1 LAAVTTVGQQ
11 AVLERA
17 AVVRIALDLLT
28 REGAA
33 AVSRD
38 RLAGL
43 TGLAP
48 ATVDGWF
55 PTRADLLAA
64 LVEELI
70 RRRVALHAAAGSPR
84 EQLRAHL
91 DVLTRELD
99 GDATVFRAFGELAV
113 AAVRDP
119 ALAGLLSAADLG
131 WYSWLVDLLD
141 AGVADGSFRS
151 GLDTGATAW
160 AIMAMFRGL
169 CLQHGLGRDCAD
181 VVVDQVER
189 LLLPPDAAT

>member
-1 LAAVTTVGQQ
+1 MTAVDQ
-11 AVLERA
+11 AVLEDRA
-17 AVVRIALDLLT
+17 TAVRIALDMLA

-33 AVSRD
+33 AVSRA
-38 RLAGL
+38 RLAEL
-43 TGLAP
+43 TGLP
-48 ATVDGWF
+48 RATVDGWF
-55 PTRADLLAA
+55 PARADLLAA
-64 LVEELI
+64 VVEELI
-70 RRRVALHAAAGSPR
+70 RRRVALHAPKGSPR

-91 DVLTRELD
+91 DVLNHALD

-119 ALAGLLSAADLG
+119 AIAGLLSAADLG

-141 AGVADGSFRS
+141 AGIADGSFRA
-151 GLDTGATAW
+151 GLDAGATAW

-189 LLLPPDAAT
+189 LLLPEGAA